1 MKVSG
6 SFQEML
12 QKFFRETTGTQ
23 SHQEPGMA
31 TPGGM
36 SKDKYR
42 GMKCVK
48 LPCRGGKTRRRYLE
62 VETTKK
68 IFKENIPNTYK
79 RDPSHG

>member
-1 MKVSG
+1 
-6 SFQEML
+6 
-12 QKFFRETTGTQ
+12 
-23 SHQEPGMA
+23 MA